1 MEKIDF
7 IKWWSEANL
16 AVRYNALLSVT
27 ALGLISI
34 IIYQHN
40 ERKSDAEINRNDLRK
55 RDSIINDNNR
65 RFDST
70 VHSLRNENKEC
81 QEQRFKEI
89 RELSE
94 TYKNMSIQ
102 KEIDYENRY

>member
-7 IKWWSEANL
+7 IKWWSEANIT
-16 AVRYNALLSVT
+16 VRYNALLSVT

-40 ERKSDAEINRNDLRK
+40 ERKSDAEINRANLRE
-55 RDSIINDNNR
+55 RDNTINDNNK

-70 VHSLRNENKEC
+70 IYSLRLENKEC

-94 TYKNMSIQ
+94 TYKNLSTQ
-102 KEIDYENRY
+102 KKMNYENDY